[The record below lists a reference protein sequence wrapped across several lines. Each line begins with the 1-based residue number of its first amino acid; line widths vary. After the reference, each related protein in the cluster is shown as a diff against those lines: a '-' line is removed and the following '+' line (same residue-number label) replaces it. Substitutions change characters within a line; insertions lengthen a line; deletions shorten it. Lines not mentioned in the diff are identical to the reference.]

1 MEALS
6 ATLWS
11 LAAPGMTPKA
21 LRAAVRERHPEASKK
36 DVVRAAFYALIDARS
51 QDGQTLDALHRFAL
65 AERAPSDEPAEAI
78 GKRRKKKHSRATE
91 AARTETA
98 VTETAVTETAV
109 TEIVATETAEAA

>member
-11 LAAPGMTPKA
+11 LAAPGMTPKT

-65 AERAPSDEPAEAI
+65 AERAPSDEPPALI
-78 GKRRKKKHSRATE
+78 GKRRTKKHSRKIE
-91 AARTETA
+91 AATTETA
-98 VTETAVTETAV
+98 
-109 TEIVATETAEAA
+109 ETAEAA

>member
-21 LRAAVRERHPEASKK
+21 LRDAVRERHPEASKK
-36 DVVRAAFYALIDARS
+36 DIVRAAFYALIDIRS

-65 AERAPSDEPAEAI
+65 AERAPSDEPPETI
-78 GKRRKKKHSRATE
+78 GKRRKKKHDRTAE
-91 AARTETA
+91 PAAIETVETA
-98 VTETAVTETAV
+98 
-109 TEIVATETAEAA
+109 AAA